1 MAATRVRGS
10 VESGDY
16 VAVGMLDGACWIA
29 GLMKD
34 LDGLSVGLLGGWLE
48 HVNPIS
54 ASVPLL
60 CHAVLCRPPPP
71 SNGPKPLYRVCRAVL
86 LLCRA
91 VPKPLPDHAIPCCAM
106 LQAAVPCCAVPC
118 RAGRSRSTLRW
129 TCGGFR
135 FQDPA
140 AHSDSRIQGRGIS

>member
-71 SNGPKPLYRVCRAVL
+71 PMVPSHCIECAVLCCCCAVLCPNHCRTMPFRVVPCSKPLCHAA
-86 LLCRA
+86 LCRA
-91 VPKPLPDHAIPCCAM
+91 V
-106 LQAAVPCCAVPC
+106 QAEV
-118 RAGRSRSTLRW
+118 GR
-129 TCGGFR
+129 
-135 FQDPA
+135 
-140 AHSDSRIQGRGIS
+140 H